1 MNAPQQAPAAPAPAK
16 SGPPLPL
23 LIIGG
28 LLLVAGIGLG
38 GRMWWRSQHL
48 VETDNAFI
56 AGRLHPVAT
65 RVAGVVTEMHMQDNA
80 EVKAGDLLL
89 KLDPA
94 DAAVQVERLKAQIAQ
109 SDALIAT
116 SAAQS
121 AQAKAQVAAAAA
133 QVAQSESVLARTE
146 LEAKRSQALF
156 GAELRATSRQELD
169 AALAARDVARA
180 DVAAK
185 KANVAAAQ
193 QAVTASESARLSA
206 AAQKSAAQ
214 AQLKDAQNQLGYVE
228 LRATSAGRIGK
239 RTVEVGQRVNPGQQL
254 AAVVEPEVWVVANFK
269 ETQLAR
275 MKPGQKVA
283 VRVDAFPGKEIM
295 ARVDSFSPA
304 SGASFA
310 LLPPDNATGNFTK
323 IVQRLPVKVVFDAEA
338 LKALGEQAT
347 RLVPGLSVQVEVE
360 IAE

>member
-1 MNAPQQAPAAPAPAK
+1 
-16 SGPPLPL
+16 
-23 LIIGG
+23 
-28 LLLVAGIGLG
+28 
-38 GRMWWRSQHL
+38 MWWRSQHL